1 MSKREEIQQEAL
13 DMAIANK
20 RCGLGIS
27 MGVGKTLIGLRY
39 IDYYQQANMKKLRV
53 LIVAPK
59 VSIFDSWDS
68 DAAKFGI
75 SLDNAEYTTY
85 LSLHKKNPG
94 HYDIVIL
101 DECHSLLI
109 SHTVFLAQF
118 TGRIL
123 GLTGTPPRHF
133 QSEKGKMV
141 HQFCPI
147 LYKYIT
153 DDAVSDDILNDY
165 RIIVHTMPISNI
177 NSLPVNMKD
186 GKQFYTSERKS
197 YDYWTKRIAGAQSK
211 KQEQI
216 ASVMRMRV
224 LMDFRTKETYVK
236 KLLDDIED
244 KCIIFCNTQDQA
256 DRICKNSYHSNNE
269 ESEQNLQDF
278 KKGKISELSC
288 VLQLN
293 EGINIP
299 ELRAGIIMH
308 AYGNERKSSQRLG
321 RLLRLNPTETAY
333 VHILCYKDTVD
344 ERWVAEA
351 LRDLDPRKIKY
362 FDVNISSYESSAL

>member
-1 MSKREEIQQEAL
+1 
-13 DMAIANK
+13 
-20 RCGLGIS
+20 
-27 MGVGKTLIGLRY
+27 
-39 IDYYQQANMKKLRV
+39 
-53 LIVAPK
+53 
-59 VSIFDSWDS
+59 
-68 DAAKFGI
+68 
-75 SLDNAEYTTY
+75 
-85 LSLHKKNPG
+85 
-94 HYDIVIL
+94 
-101 DECHSLLI
+101 
-109 SHTVFLAQF
+109 
-118 TGRIL
+118 
-123 GLTGTPPRHF
+123 
-133 QSEKGKMV
+133 MV

-197 YDYWTKRIAGAQSK
+197 YDYWTKRIATSQSK

-216 ASVMRMRV
+216 SSVMRMRV

-236 KLLDDIED
+236 KLLGDIED
-244 KCIIFCNTQDQA
+244 KCIVFCNTQDQA
-256 DRICKNSYHSNNE
+256 DRICKNSYHSNNPD
-269 ESEQNLQDF
+269 SEQNLQDF
-278 KKGKISELSC
+278 KNGDLSELSC

-308 AYGNERKSSQRLG
+308 AYGNERKSSQRIG

-362 FDVNISSYESSAL
+362 FDVNISSYEPSTL

>member
-1 MSKREEIQQEAL
+1 MSKRDEIQQEAL

-59 VSIFDSWDS
+59 VSIFDSWNS
-68 DAAKFGI
+68 DASKFGI

-101 DECHSLLI
+101 DECHSLLS
-109 SHTVFLAQF
+109 SHTAFLGQF
-118 TGRIL
+118 AGRIL
-123 GLTGTPPRHF
+123 GLTGTPPRHH

-141 HQFCPI
+141 HQFCPM
-147 LYKYIT
+147 LYSYIT

-165 RIIVHTMPISNI
+165 RIIVHKMPLSNI
-177 NSLPVNMKD
+177 NSLPVNVKGM
-186 GKQFYTSERKS
+186 QFYTSERKS
-197 YDYWTKRIAGAQSK
+197 YDYWTKRIVAAQSK

-236 KLLDDIED
+236 KLLADIED

-256 DRICKNSYHSNNE
+256 DRISKRSYHSNNPD
-269 ESEQNLQDF
+269 SEDNLQSF
-278 KKGKISELSC
+278 KDGKISELSC

-308 AYGNERKSSQRLG
+308 AYGNERKSSQRIG

-333 VHILCYKDTVD
+333 VHILCYSDTVD